1 MTILLTDISQPLF
14 FFLYERTNEAKGL
27 LYQVQSNC
35 SLQQNKKFTLIS
47 YSRNSYISLHVFV
60 ARIILDNIRF

>member
-47 YSRNSYISLHVFV
+47 YFIIKFGYN
-60 ARIILDNIRF
+60 ARSHWLKERTL